1 MSILE
6 DVKIYVVRH
15 GPAEDTATSGKDFD
29 RVLTPSG
36 RERVRDVAGVLGKS
50 DEAPKVILASPLV
63 RALQT
68 AEVIAA
74 ELAITQVET
83 TRDLAPAGDSAS
95 LFRSLVM
102 QKRKR
107 AMLVGH
113 QPDLTILVETVTEE
127 RFPYDM
133 TKGMVVG
140 LRAEEGGRAK
150 LRFVL
155 DPKTLEL
162 HKHE

>member
-1 MSILE
+1 MKL
-6 DVKIYVVRH
+6 YVVRH

-29 RVLTPSG
+29 RALTPSG
-36 RERVRDVAGVLGKS
+36 RERVRDVAKALGRAG
-50 DEAPKVILASPLV
+50 EAPKVILSSPLV

-74 ELAITQVET
+74 ELGIALVET
-83 TRDLAPAGDSAS
+83 TRDLAPGGDAVA
-95 LFRSLVM
+95 LLRSLVA

-107 AMLVGH
+107 AMVVGH
-113 QPDLTILVETVTEE
+113 QPDLTILVEEMTGG

-133 TKGMVVG
+133 TKSMVAG
-140 LRAEEGGRAK
+140 LRADEGSTQ

-155 DPKTLEL
+155 DPKTLEF
-162 HKHE
+162 HRHE

>member
-1 MSILE
+1 
-6 DVKIYVVRH
+6 VKIYVVRH

-29 RVLTPSG
+29 RALTPSG
-36 RERVRDVAGVLGKS
+36 RERVREVARALGKIG
-50 DEAPKVILASPLV
+50 EEPKVILSSPLV

-74 ELAITQVET
+74 ELAIAQVET
-83 TRDLAPAGDSAS
+83 TRDLAPAGDAAA

-107 AMLVGH
+107 AMIVGH

-133 TKGMVVG
+133 TKAMVVG
-140 LRAEEGGRAK
+140 LRAEEGERAT